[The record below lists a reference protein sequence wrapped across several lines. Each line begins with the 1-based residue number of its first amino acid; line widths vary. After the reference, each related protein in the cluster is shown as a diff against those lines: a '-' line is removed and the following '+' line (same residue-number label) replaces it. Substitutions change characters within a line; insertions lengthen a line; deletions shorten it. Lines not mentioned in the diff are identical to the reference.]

1 MTGLKELE
9 KRLLKEVGALLKAR
23 GTTYRLVGQAF
34 RLPKPYGWAALQ
46 LSFVEHPPL
55 DFDVVVNIAIRVDEV
70 QDIIQD
76 KDDPLIRKAD
86 LERSATIGCE
96 LGNWQ
101 GSGQRRWT
109 VATEADVASV
119 AFSILAEF
127 DSVALP
133 LIEKYSDL
141 HVLLSEL
148 KAGNEKAKLLSP
160 FESKRLKTIAAMEQV
175 IL

>member
-1 MTGLKELE
+1 M
-9 KRLLKEVGALLKAR
+9 
-23 GTTYRLVGQAF
+23 
-34 RLPKPYGWAALQ
+34 
-46 LSFVEHPPL
+46 
-55 DFDVVVNIAIRVDEV
+55 VVNTAIRVDEV

-86 LERSATIGCE
+86 LERSATVGCE

-101 GSGQRRWT
+101 GSGQLRWT

-119 AFSILAEF
+119 ASSILAEF

-148 KAGNEKAKLLSP
+148 KAGKERAKLLSP
-160 FESKRLKTIAAMEQV
+160 FEPKRLKTIAAMEQ
-175 IL
+175 LLS